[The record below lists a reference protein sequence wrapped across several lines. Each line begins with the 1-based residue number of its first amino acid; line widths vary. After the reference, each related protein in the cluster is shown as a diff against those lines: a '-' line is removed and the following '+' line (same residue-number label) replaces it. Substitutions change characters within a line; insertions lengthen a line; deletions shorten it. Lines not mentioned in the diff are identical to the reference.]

1 MLFFLF
7 FKFQFSVFE
16 AEADEAEAVA
26 TVGGGRR
33 CESGLMSCEAEEEA
47 AEARVSASRTFMLRY
62 TLIIVDPDDIL
73 LYFSYEMK

>member
-1 MLFFLF
+1 M
-7 FKFQFSVFE
+7 
-16 AEADEAEAVA
+16 A

-62 TLIIVDPDDIL
+62 TLIQMVFFCIFL
-73 LYFSYEMK
+73 MK